1 MSFEDSNEFPD
12 YLGGDPAAFG
22 ELVARY
28 QHSLFGFLGRM
39 GLEPAVCEE
48 IAQETFLSAWTN
60 RKRYDANKAAVSTW
74 LFTIARNL
82 ALNHLSKKTVAICH
96 ESESVEK
103 TDSAPDPSEQAELD
117 ESIIR
122 LRQALNTLSPDDR
135 EVIATCYTPEIDNTS
150 DVLGCKAGTLRTRL
164 SRARQRLSAALSKLD
179 K

>member
-1 MSFEDSNEFPD
+1 
-12 YLGGDPAAFG
+12 
-22 ELVARY
+22 
-28 QHSLFGFLGRM
+28 M
-39 GLEPAVCEE
+39 GLGPAICEE

-60 RKRYDANKAAVSTW
+60 RTRYDANKAAVSTW